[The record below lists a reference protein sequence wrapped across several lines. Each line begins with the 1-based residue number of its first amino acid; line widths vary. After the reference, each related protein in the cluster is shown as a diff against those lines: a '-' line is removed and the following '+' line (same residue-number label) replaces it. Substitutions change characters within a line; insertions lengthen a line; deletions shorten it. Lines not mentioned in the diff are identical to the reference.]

1 MVCLFSSL
9 IPCCFLLPYF
19 HGNLCSLTIHFKQ
32 QQCAPFPHPSS
43 IRKVL
48 LSLRIQHKCQ
58 HTSLG
63 TDVGTWRETS
73 SLSALVQYHLLEC
86 HLFYYC
92 KRLCMCFSHTNMG
105 PLLKQSIVQSMDMFA
120 QGIQN
125 GLFSLHTSFLFM
137 ISLGTSL
144 NSRRAPVPLL
154 KGSLVQV
161 RSIQD
166 KLSFD

>member
-58 HTSLG
+58 HTSPG

-120 QGIQN
+120 QGI
-125 GLFSLHTSFLFM
+125 TEW
-137 ISLGTSL
+137 
-144 NSRRAPVPLL
+144 PLL
-154 KGSLVQV
+154 TAYQFPFHDQPRHLSELKKGSSPSFKGLIGLGQV
-161 RSIQD
+161 HPG
-166 KLSFD
+166 